1 VDIGLHTASTAAG
14 SDIALESAASKMA
27 RRRAGADRAE
37 ARRDRQAA
45 DADHVER
52 DFTRPLASH
61 LLDIARQLVHAS
73 DPDEVT
79 SDIVT
84 AAQQVLPGCDATS
97 FSKPVGNEVVTAAA
111 TSPVAQYL
119 DGLQYENREGPC
131 LEALSSLRLVT
142 SDELAADSRWPQLV
156 AAVATAGVVA
166 SAMASPIVDEREPA
180 SALGSLNNYSN
191 SIGAF
196 DEEAQD
202 CVMLLTAH
210 LGAVLSLAGRAA
222 DADQA
227 SLQLTDA
234 VASRDVIGQAKGIL
248 MERQRLTAD
257 QAFDVLKRA
266 SQRLN
271 RRLRDVA
278 DDLTRTGE
286 IG

>member
-1 VDIGLHTASTAAG
+1 M
-14 SDIALESAASKMA
+14 ESKAA

-37 ARRDRQAA
+37 ARRDRQRA
-45 DADHVER
+45 DADHADRE
-52 DFTRPLASH
+52 FTRPLASH
-61 LLDIARQLVHAS
+61 LLDIARHLVHAS
-73 DPDEVT
+73 EPDDVT

-84 AAQQVLPGCDATS
+84 AARHVLPGCDAAS
-97 FSKPVGNEVVTAAA
+97 FSKPVGHEVVTVAA
-111 TSPVAQYL
+111 TGPVAQYL
-119 DGLQYENREGPC
+119 DALQYENREGPC

-142 SDELAADSRWPQLV
+142 SDELAADARWPQLV
-156 AAVATAGVVA
+156 AAVAAAGVVA
-166 SAMASPIVDEREPA
+166 SAMASPIVDERDPA

-196 DEEAQD
+196 DEEARD

-210 LGAVLSLAGRAA
+210 LGAVLSLASRAA

-227 SLQLTDA
+227 SQHLTDA

-278 DDLTRTGE
+278 EDLTRTGE
-286 IG
+286 IA